1 MTKLKSIFAVIVL
14 LVSTSASF
22 AQQAG
27 LEYLK
32 GIKDIDVFLG
42 DGATD
47 ACWTNLTE
55 SREYAEEKV
64 RMAGGNLYE
73 AGTPKAHGEFYSL
86 NLDVISSR
94 ANNGLCFGYI
104 EVHLNTGTRLNGK
117 FHLAKARFTHNIFTQ
132 APNANS
138 LVIDV
143 VQTFFSGD

>member
-1 MTKLKSIFAVIVL
+1 LTKLKSIFAVIVL
-14 LVSTSASF
+14 LFSTSASF
-22 AQQAG
+22 AQQSG

-32 GIKDIDVFLG
+32 GIKHIDVFLG
-42 DGATD
+42 DRATD

-55 SREYAEEKV
+55 SREYAEEKI

-73 AGTPKAHGEFYSL
+73 AGTPKAHGEYYSL
-86 NLDVISSR
+86 NLVVISSR

-104 EVHLNTGTRLNGK
+104 EVHLTTGTRLNGK
-117 FHLAKARFTHNIFTQ
+117 FHIAGVGNHQNIFAN

-143 VQTFFSGD
+143 VQAFFSGD

>member
-22 AQQAG
+22 AQQSG

-32 GIKDIDVFLG
+32 DIKHIEVFLE
-42 DGATD
+42 DRATD

-55 SREYAEEKV
+55 SREYAEEKI

-73 AGTPKAHGEFYSL
+73 AGTPKAHGEYYSL

-104 EVHLNTGTRLNGK
+104 EVNLKTGARLNEK
-117 FHLAKARFTHNIFTQ
+117 FHLASIRNSSNIFSN

-143 VQTFFSGD
+143 VQAFFSGD